1 MRRHSHG
8 AQDKQKHT
16 CSWRQGPRWPSIP
29 GLLCGQQAPTSRGS
43 PCSAPPPTPLHRPKG
58 KGRRAAGRFQP
69 HAPSQGLPSRL
80 AWPSTHSGWQA
91 IRPKAPWLFPH
102 LHTSRVKKTGTC
114 PVVSGPSLR
123 MDPHCPLGPLP
134 SQAVLSDRSLGDMCT
149 GQMARADS
157 FCTECDRLLSF
168 KNEMRFRALSQPQP
182 GLCPARPDRQ
192 SPQEGRGGAP
202 PQTEPLGGRGKHP
215 SPGQSP

>member
-1 MRRHSHG
+1 MLLETGTQVAQHSRAPLWPTSPYLPRKPLLSTAPH
-8 AQDKQKHT
+8 APPQAH
-16 CSWRQGPRWPSIP
+16 RQGPQ
-29 GLLCGQQAPTSRGS
+29 G
-43 PCSAPPPTPLHRPKG
+43 
-58 KGRRAAGRFQP
+58 GR
-69 HAPSQGLPSRL
+69 QGLPSRL

-134 SQAVLSDRSLGDMCT
+134 SQAVLSDKSLGDMCT

-157 FCTECDRLLSF
+157 FCTECDWLLF
-168 KNEMRFRALSQPQP
+168 F
-182 GLCPARPDRQ
+182 
-192 SPQEGRGGAP
+192 
-202 PQTEPLGGRGKHP
+202 
-215 SPGQSP
+215 